1 MLLQIVAKEQ
11 RFEHILQKCVAALAP
26 TQVVGQE
33 RLFWPKLY
41 VDGNKKSDIL
51 AVVRRPEGYCRLLRA
66 HLQHQGCCYRQDLGR
81 LKKSRLSDAGQINL
95 PDVYATIPTNICQV
109 CVLLLPSESL

>member
-11 RFEHILQKCVAALAP
+11 RFEHILQKCVAALAL

-51 AVVRRPEGYCRLLRA
+51 AVVRRPEGYCR
-66 HLQHQGCCYRQDLGR
+66 QGCCYRQDLGR
-81 LKKSRLSDAGQINL
+81 LKKSRLSDVGQINL
-95 PDVYATIPTNICQV
+95 PDVYATIPTNICQA